1 MPTDASYSGGANG
14 TSSRANRLGGFAAG
28 ILFTLGLG
36 LLVSVA
42 WSGNGLSSQPTPP
55 EQIYFP

>member
-1 MPTDASYSGGANG
+1 MPTDASYQQGPAS
-14 TSSRANRLGGFAAG
+14 SSRATRWGGFAAG
-28 ILFTLGLG
+28 IFVTLGLG

-42 WSGNGLSSQPTPP
+42 FTGNGLSTQPAPP